1 MVFNELQNLYI
12 ADIHPSMQHAIHLT
26 DWFSLYGVIQ
36 FFFRTRTIPHVSNC
50 CRGKQAILNRRMQKT
65 VVSEKA
71 RDPQVT
77 IGVNTK
83 AVEFWMIWGFPW
95 FPQIQG
101 TPQSD
106 MSRCKDASTGCTVC
120 TQTLSSSSGTISIR
134 LKKCSSTYRSELCVY
149 IYIHIIYTYIYIHI
163 YIYT

>member
-83 AVEFWMIWGFPW
+83 AVEFWMIWGSPNSRNAPVGYVFPGVKMLQQVAL
-95 FPQIQG
+95 FAPKLCQVQVL
-101 TPQSD
+101 PL
-106 MSRCKDASTGCTVC
+106 AS
-120 TQTLSSSSGTISIR
+120 
-134 LKKCSSTYRSELCVY
+134 Y
-149 IYIHIIYTYIYIHI
+149 
-163 YIYT
+163 